1 MAGRVFSLLKTLQGK
16 KKKGP
21 AAAPAQQPPEPEQW
35 QPLQDDAV
43 KDGTQEQDPARGR
56 FRRAVQVLRRFLRTQ
71 RRNSTATAAKDSAQ
85 PDCRPSE
92 LQAEPGASTESSAG
106 AADSAMA
113 TAEGST
119 KAGTAR
125 AESVASTDTLT
136 WSNSDTDSMASQTDI
151 IAPTQNLSQV
161 EGAFS
166 PHQVPAIV
174 RDIHQRLTYC
184 VTVDA
189 GLQNVLV
196 TLSEEHPFQAVL
208 SLLCCAPS
216 CDGAA
221 ALMWRT
227 IGSSGQ
233 VVQEVLAALLSVMES
248 SMFYS
253 REDNEAVFALAAT
266 VVLWVTVHMP
276 EWHTAIFLHSARLFV
291 ALLFQIFSSTEQMPQ
306 GVENVWAACREEHHL
321 PSNRSRFAVQ
331 TMKALLCRLGH
342 DEMLVPLE
350 RVWDALLCADT
361 RHFALGLLAREMR
374 HGLSPLCSCIAT
386 HLLSLPIWGQPRW
399 DLPALA
405 FFVEQLQD
413 NNQEE
418 EEAVSFG
425 ELHLPLKMGA
435 AGEQTGPAG
444 DPGTALGYHS

>member
-1 MAGRVFSLLKTLQGK
+1 MAGRVFSLFKTLGGK

-21 AAAPAQQPPEPEQW
+21 AAAPAQQPPEPEQL
-35 QPLQDDAV
+35 QPLQHDAV
-43 KDGTQEQDPARGR
+43 KDRTQEQDPARGR
-56 FRRAVQVLRRFLRTQ
+56 FHRAVQVLRRFLRT
-71 RRNSTATAAKDSAQ
+71 RRRKSTATATEDSAQ

-113 TAEGST
+113 AAEGSA

-136 WSNSDTDSMASQTDI
+136 GSISDTDSMASQTDTP
-151 IAPTQNLSQV
+151 APTRDFPQ
-161 EGAFS
+161 EEAAFS
-166 PHQVPAIV
+166 PQQVPAIV
-174 RDIHQRLTYC
+174 RDIHQRLMYC

-196 TLSEEHPFQAVL
+196 TLADEHPFQVVM

-233 VVQEVLAALLSVMES
+233 VVQDVLAALLSVMES
-248 SMFYS
+248 SMFFS

-266 VVLWVTVHMP
+266 VVLWVTVHVP
-276 EWHTAIFLHSARLFV
+276 EWHTAVLLHSARLFV
-291 ALLFQIFSSTEQMPQ
+291 ALLFQIFSSTQQMPQ
-306 GVENVWAACREEHHL
+306 GVENVWTACREEHHL

-331 TMKALLCRLGH
+331 TMKALLCCLGR
-342 DEMLVPLE
+342 DEMLVALE
-350 RVWDALLCADT
+350 RKRVWDNLLCADT
-361 RHFALGLLAREMR
+361 KHCAVGLLAREMR

-413 NNQEE
+413 KN
-418 EEAVSFG
+418 
-425 ELHLPLKMGA
+425 
-435 AGEQTGPAG
+435 
-444 DPGTALGYHS
+444 